1 MIGAGSTPNALA
13 SSLTFAWNAASSANG
28 SAAHTRSSS
37 EQPSARSGFSGPEVQ
52 PFGHASA
59 ATGIGSAAAAL
70 VVSPPPSTVG
80 ALLSVAAALLAT
92 LTVIVI
98 GGDAAPRASAALRV
112 QRLGHRPLHGPP
124 PPQGP
129 RRPALRPGVLT
140 SAPQP

>member
-1 MIGAGSTPNALA
+1 MIGAGATPNALG
-13 SSLTFAWNAASSANG
+13 SSITFACNAATTANG
-28 SAAHTRSSS
+28 SAGHPRSSS

-98 GGDAAPRASAALRV
+98 GGYAAPGASASLRV
-112 QRLGHRPLHGPP
+112 QRLGDVP
-124 PPQGP
+124 
-129 RRPALRPGVLT
+129 V
-140 SAPQP
+140 